1 MDYNPLLPKI
11 SDVFTKHFKAMVFK
25 KPELKE
31 TFHNPPMAALRQP
44 PNLRRI
50 VCRSSLYQPK
60 RGDLFI
66 RKSHRQAPGWK
77 KCGKGSTTCCPYVF
91 KPTSQI
97 TGLVTGFKHT
107 IMDSVNCETEN
118 CVYYWRCQKPTAKVI
133 QTANTLV

>member
-50 VCRSSLYQPK
+50 VCMSSLYQPK

-66 RKSHRQAPGWK
+66 LMNRATG
-77 KCGKGSTTCCPYVF
+77 KC
-91 KPTSQI
+91 
-97 TGLVTGFKHT
+97 
-107 IMDSVNCETEN
+107 
-118 CVYYWRCQKPTAKVI
+118 
-133 QTANTLV
+133 